1 MASILALKLKLVSHE
16 GPKRL
21 LGSIFDDFALKFDLI
36 FDYFVLNANGFG
48 KHFKPQKHPN
58 LMETYLKL
66 EC

>member
-21 LGSIFDDFALKFDLI
+21 LGSIFDDFALNFGSIFDDFALKFDLI

-48 KHFKPQKHPN
+48 KHFKP
-58 LMETYLKL
+58 
-66 EC
+66 